1 MSGFIRKGEIV
12 AVGDEPFVKGFMM
25 AGARKGLV
33 VDTTAPDKVAKEVKS
48 FVMRA
53 MSVYGAS
60 VFIVHES
67 LRPVLEKLELGP
79 SPLIVYLP
87 DLRTAGRMDVRKY
100 YSELVR
106 KYLGISLEV

>member
-1 MSGFIRKGEIV
+1 MSGFIRKGKIV
-12 AVGDEPFVKGFMM
+12 VIGDEPFVKGFMM

-33 VDTTAPDKVAKEVKS
+33 VDTTAPERIAKEVKS

-60 VFIVHES
+60 VFVVHDS
-67 LRPVLEKLELGP
+67 LRPILERLELGS
-79 SPLIVYLP
+79 SPLIIYLP
-87 DLRTAGRMDVRKY
+87 DLRTVGKMDVRKY
-100 YSELVR
+100 YSELIR